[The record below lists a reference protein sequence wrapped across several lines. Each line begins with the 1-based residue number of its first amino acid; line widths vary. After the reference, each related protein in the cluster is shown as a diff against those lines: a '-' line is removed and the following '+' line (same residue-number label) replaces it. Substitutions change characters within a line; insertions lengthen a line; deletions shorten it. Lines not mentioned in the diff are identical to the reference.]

1 MLIELRR
8 EQYAFQDIIK
18 QPIKLISY
26 NTPYKDPINDTLC
39 ENIGPM
45 GLKIGELTR
54 FVNPKEDK
62 SYAIVEDFFDPER
75 EGLNLENPTHI
86 YLIL

>member
-1 MLIELRR
+1 
-8 EQYAFQDIIK
+8 
-18 QPIKLISY
+18 
-26 NTPYKDPINDTLC
+26 
-39 ENIGPM
+39 M

-62 SYAIVEDFFDPER
+62 SYAIVEDFFDCAR

-86 YLIL
+86 YLILQSYEVLYEKSIDNPFINAKYLVETIDWYIG

>member
-1 MLIELRR
+1 
-8 EQYAFQDIIK
+8 
-18 QPIKLISY
+18 
-26 NTPYKDPINDTLC
+26 
-39 ENIGPM
+39 M

-62 SYAIVEDFFDPER
+62 SYAIVEDFFDSTR